1 MCTRYSRAPS
11 ATLYRA
17 AFSSRAVLFFGLVLS
32 VVSAVWLVLLV
43 NWVSA
48 ALAIG
53 AILLYVVFYTMILKR
68 RTSQNIVWGGIAGC
82 MPVLIGWQASPGPAA
97 WTAGR
102 CTWCFCSGPRP
113 ITGPSRSL
121 SA

>member
-1 MCTRYSRAPS
+1 MKRTRNRPIPS
-11 ATLYRA
+11 GAVSPRA
-17 AFSSRAVLFFGLVLS
+17 ALIFGLVLS
-32 VVSAVWLVLLV
+32 VVSAVWLGLLV

-82 MPVLIGWQASPGPAA
+82 MPVLIGWAAGTGTVYCTAVLLFRVILFLTPAHD
-97 WTAGR
+97 
-102 CTWCFCSGPRP
+102 FPVE
-113 ITGPSRSL
+113 
-121 SA
+121 